1 MSPAPVPEHLV
12 TLAVIAVFITALV
25 AGARRRPGG
34 WTVPAGRVLATI
46 IIANEA
52 GWWVW
57 LGFQHTWSFSYAL
70 PLHLCDVAAFVSA
83 AALWTRR
90 PLLVELTYFWGLAG
104 TSNSLFTPDLA
115 DHFPSYLFFQYYIA
129 HGTIVAAALFLV
141 FGLRITPR
149 RGAVARVVALT
160 LGLAAFDSVA
170 NLLTGGNY
178 MFLRHAPGVHSLLD
192 LMGPWPWYVFGA
204 AVLALVLFAALD
216 LPFWFGRRTAQPPV
230 RPSMPPSAISGDPQ
244 QR

>member
-1 MSPAPVPEHLV
+1 MDRLLALEHFI
-12 TLAVIAVFITALV
+12 TLAVIALLIAALV
-25 AGARRRPGG
+25 VAARRRRP
-34 WTVPAGRVLATI
+34 WAVTAGRLLAI
-46 IIANEA
+46 LIVVNEA

-104 TSNSLFTPDLA
+104 TSNSLITPDVA
-115 DHFPSYLFFQYYIA
+115 GNFPSYLFLQFYIA

-141 FGLRITPR
+141 IGLGITPR
-149 RGAVARVVALT
+149 RGAVARVIALT
-160 LGLAAFDSVA
+160 LGLAVVDSVV
-170 NLLTGGNY
+170 NLWTGGNY

-192 LMGPWPWYVFGA
+192 LMGPWPLYVVGA
-204 AVLALVLFAALD
+204 AALALLLFAALD
-216 LPFWFGRRTAQPPV
+216 LPFAIGRRQTTTGAGRPATDRQP
-230 RPSMPPSAISGDPQ
+230 
-244 QR
+244 

>member
-1 MSPAPVPEHLV
+1 MNPAEHILTLV
-12 TLAVIAVFITALV
+12 VIAALI
-25 AGARRRPGG
+25 AGLVVSARRHPGA
-34 WTVPAGRVLATI
+34 WTVPAGRLLAI
-46 IIANEA
+46 VILANEA

-104 TSNSLFTPDLA
+104 TSNSLVTPDLA
-115 DHFPSYLFFQYYIA
+115 DHFPGYLFFQYYIA

-141 FGLRITPR
+141 LGLQITPR
-149 RGAVARVVALT
+149 HGAVARVIALT
-160 LGLAAFDSVA
+160 LGLAAVDSVA

-192 LMGPWPWYVFGA
+192 LMGPWPWYVIA
-204 AVLALVLFAALD
+204 AAALAVVLFAALD
-216 LPFWFGRRTAQPPV
+216 LPYSIGRHMTTAG
-230 RPSMPPSAISGDPQ
+230 AGGAASGRQ
-244 QR
+244 L